1 MSSSSV
7 QISRP
12 ERWGVPFSDQMTDAD
27 VDRLLSLSLFSSERI
42 NSEKFSNR
50 IPLAGILK
58 NDARLRQC
66 TTGEIIIRE
75 GDWGNSAFFLLS
87 GSIRIEIERGRH
99 AFPAEL
105 LGRSPVRR
113 KSFFGILSQ
122 LWNRSRHTEQRDLS
136 TYAPAALA
144 GSHGRGKD
152 TRVYLQDF
160 STVIDR
166 YKTTRV
172 EAVEFFGEQSALG
185 RIERTASVF
194 ADGDCELLEIRW
206 QGIRDIISRVP
217 WLRER
222 IDERFRTW
230 GLRVF
235 LRNSPYFEHLQ
246 IDEETTSAQKEHIDR
261 LSRRAV
267 REAEFA
273 SYGSFDK
280 VDRFTRLV
288 ESGNA
293 TNLEH
298 EAVIAGEGNAPD
310 GVILIRSGIA
320 RVSYKYNHGHRTIS
334 YLTPGQAFGV
344 DEVVEGWRSGNPV
357 HLRHSLRA
365 VGYVTAV
372 VIPTAVFEEVVLN
385 ECSDYAPGPLPSA
398 SPSSSS
404 VRSPQMD
411 PGLLEFLVERR
422 FVNGTASMVIDLDRC
437 TRCDDCVRACAAT
450 HDNNPRFLRH
460 GPIHGRH
467 MVANAC
473 MHCADPVCMIQCPT
487 GAIHRNVLEGQVV
500 INDQSCIGCSA
511 CANNCPY
518 DAIRMVQIRD
528 EKGHLVYPTHTSAPA
543 TDGANGRLPITPSM
557 KEWEPIEKATKCDLC
572 ADQIS
577 GPACLNACPH
587 DALIRLDLGN
597 HDTATEWLNR

>member
-1 MSSSSV
+1 MSTL

-12 ERWGVPFSDQMTDAD
+12 DRWGVPFSDQMTDED
-27 VDRLLSLSLFSSERI
+27 VARLLTLPLFSSERI
-42 NSEKFSNR
+42 DPDKFSSR

-58 NDARLRQC
+58 NDAALRRC
-66 TTGEIIIRE
+66 TEGEIIIRE

-87 GSIRIEIERGRH
+87 GSIRIEIERGRN

-113 KSFFGILSQ
+113 KTFLEAISQ
-122 LWNRSRHTEQRDLS
+122 LWNRSPHAEQRDLT
-136 TYAPAALA
+136 TYSSNASS
-144 GSHGRGKD
+144 GSRGQGKD

-160 STVIDR
+160 SAVIDL
-166 YKTTRV
+166 YKTTKID
-172 EAVEFFGEQSALG
+172 AVEFFGEQSALG

-194 ADGDCELLEIRW
+194 ADGVCELLEVRW
-206 QGIRDIISRVP
+206 QGIRDIINRVP

-235 LRNSPYFEHLQ
+235 LRNSPYFEHLE
-246 IDEETTSAQKEHIDR
+246 ISDEAPDAHRTRAEQ
-261 LSRRAV
+261 LSSLVV
-267 REAEFA
+267 REAEFT

-288 ESGNA
+288 ESGTA
-293 TNLEH
+293 TNLAH
-298 EAVIAGEGNAPD
+298 EALIAGEGDYPN

-320 RVSYKYNHGHRTIS
+320 RVSHRYNNGHRTIS

-344 DEVVEGWRSGNPV
+344 EEVVEGWRSGTPV
-357 HLRHSLRA
+357 HLKCSLRA

-372 VIPTAVFEEVVLN
+372 VIPTAVFEEVVL
-385 ECSDYAPGPLPSA
+385 EAARGQLPEPLRKLPAPGDHS
-398 SPSSSS
+398 SP
-404 VRSPQMD
+404 MD

-450 HDNNPRFLRH
+450 HDGNPRFLRH

-473 MHCADPVCMIQCPT
+473 MHCADPICMIQCPT

-500 INDQSCIGCSA
+500 INDQSCIGCTA

-518 DAIRMVQIRD
+518 DAIRMVQVTD
-528 EKGHLVYPTHTSAPA
+528 DDGNLVYPTQTAGGPEDSQ
-543 TDGANGRLPITPSM
+543 PITPMM
-557 KEWEPIEKATKCDLC
+557 KEWEPLEKATKCDLC
-572 ADQIS
+572 ADQIT
-577 GPACLNACPH
+577 GPACQNACPH
-587 DALIRLDLGN
+587 DALIRLDLGS

>member
-1 MSSSSV
+1 MSSV
-7 QISRP
+7 PISRP
-12 ERWGVPFSDQMTDAD
+12 DRWGVPFSDQMSDED
-27 VDRLLSLSLFSSERI
+27 VDRLLTLPLFAPERIDPERFSS
-42 NSEKFSNR
+42 R
-50 IPLAGILK
+50 IPLAGILR
-58 NDARLRQC
+58 NDAALRRC
-66 TTGEIIIRE
+66 REGEIIIRE

-87 GSIRIEIERGRH
+87 GAIRIEIERGRN

-113 KSFFGILSQ
+113 RSFMEALSQ
-122 LWNRSRHTEQRDLS
+122 LWSRTPHTEQRDLS
-136 TYAPAALA
+136 TYLPAASA
-144 GSHGRGKD
+144 NSRGQGLD

-166 YKTTRV
+166 YRTTRV

-194 ADGDCELLEIRW
+194 ADDDCELLEVRW
-206 QGIRDIISRVP
+206 QGIRDIINRVP

-246 IDEETTSAQKEHIDR
+246 IDDDDTDEAEKRRLES

-267 REAEFA
+267 TEAEFT

-293 TNLEH
+293 TNLAH
-298 EAVIAGEGNAPD
+298 EAVIAEEGDYPN

-320 RVSYKYNHGHRTIS
+320 RVSYRYHSGHRTIS
-334 YLTPGQAFGV
+334 YLTPGQAFAV
-344 DEVVEGWRSGNPV
+344 DEVVEGWRTGSPV
-357 HLRHSLRA
+357 HLRCSLRA
-365 VGYVTAV
+365 VGYVTAI
-372 VIPTAVFEEVVLN
+372 VIPTAVFEEVVL
-385 ECSDYAPGPLPSA
+385 EAGEDQLPEALQSPTALSA
-398 SPSSSS
+398 EQSSL
-404 VRSPQMD
+404 MD

-450 HDNNPRFLRH
+450 HDNNPRFLRQ
-460 GPIHGRH
+460 GPVHGRFQ
-467 MVANAC
+467 VANAC
-473 MHCADPVCMIQCPT
+473 MHCADPICMIQCPT

-500 INDQSCIGCSA
+500 INDRTCIGCTA

-528 EKGHLVYPTHTSAPA
+528 ENGDLVYPTQTTAPGGDA
-543 TDGANGRLPITPSM
+543 ADTVEPMTPLM
-557 KEWEPIEKATKCDLC
+557 KAWEPIEKATKCDLC
-572 ADQIS
+572 ADQIT
-577 GPACLNACPH
+577 GPACQSACPH
-587 DALIRLDLGN
+587 DALIRLDLGS

>member
-1 MSSSSV
+1 MSTV
-7 QISRP
+7 HINRP
-12 ERWGVPFSDQMTDAD
+12 DRWGVPFSDEMTDAD
-27 VDRLLSLSLFSSERI
+27 VRRLLSLPLFSHDQIDPDR
-42 NSEKFSNR
+42 FSNR

-58 NDARLRQC
+58 NDARVRQC
-66 TTGEIIIRE
+66 TRGEIIIRE
-75 GDWGNSAFFLLS
+75 GDWGNSAFFLLA

-113 KSFFGILSQ
+113 KSLLKVLSQ
-122 LWNRSRHTEQRDLS
+122 LWNRSRQTEQRDLS
-136 TYAPAALA
+136 SYAPTALA

-160 STVIDR
+160 STVINR
-166 YKTTRV
+166 YRTTRV

-217 WLRER
+217 WLRDR

-235 LRNSPYFEHLQ
+235 LRNSPYFQHLH
-246 IDEETTSAQKEHIDR
+246 IDDDASAAQKSRSDR
-261 LSRRAV
+261 LFDLVV

-293 TNLEH
+293 TNLAH
-298 EAVIAGEGNAPD
+298 EAVIAEEGHVPH

-320 RVSYKYNHGHRTIS
+320 RVSYQYNHGHRTIS

-344 DEVVEGWRSGNPV
+344 DEVIAGWRSGTSVP
-357 HLRHSLRA
+357 LKHSLRA

-372 VIPTAVFEEVVLN
+372 VIPAAVFEEVVLAAG
-385 ECSDYAPGPLPSA
+385 SDQGSDPLRSV
-398 SPSSSS
+398 SSSNG
-404 VRSPQMD
+404 VRPPQMD

-422 FVNGTASMVIDLDRC
+422 FVNGTSAMVIDLDRC

-460 GPIHGRH
+460 GPVHGRH

-500 INDQSCIGCSA
+500 INDQTCIGCSA

-528 EKGHLVYPTHTSAPA
+528 DRGNFVYPTRTAPQSG
-543 TDGANGRLPITPSM
+543 DDSDEGLPIIPSM

-572 ADQIS
+572 ADQVT
-577 GPACLNACPH
+577 GPACQTACPH

>member
-1 MSSSSV
+1 MSSV
-7 QISRP
+7 PISRP
-12 ERWGVPFSDQMTDAD
+12 DRWAVPFSDQMTDED
-27 VDRLLSLSLFSSERI
+27 VDRLLTLPLFTPKRI
-42 NSEKFSNR
+42 DPDRFSRR

-58 NDARLRQC
+58 NDAALRRC
-66 TTGEIIIRE
+66 SEGEIIIRE

-87 GSIRIEIERGRH
+87 GSIRIEIERGRN

-113 KSFFGILSQ
+113 RGFFEALSQ
-122 LWNRSRHTEQRDLS
+122 LWSRTPHTEQRDLS
-136 TYAPAALA
+136 TYLPAASA
-144 GSHGRGKD
+144 SSRGQGMD

-166 YKTTRV
+166 YRTTRV

-194 ADGDCELLEIRW
+194 ADGDCELLEVRW

-246 IDEETTSAQKEHIDR
+246 IADDADDDETRR
-261 LSRRAV
+261 LEALSQRAV
-267 REAEFA
+267 KEAEFT

-293 TNLEH
+293 TNLAH
-298 EAVIAGEGNAPD
+298 EALIAEEGDYPN

-320 RVSYKYNHGHRTIS
+320 RVSHRYHSGHRTIS

-344 DEVVEGWRSGNPV
+344 DEVAEGWRTGSPV
-357 HLRHSLRA
+357 HLHCSLRA

-372 VIPTAVFEEVVLN
+372 VIPTAVFEDVVL
-385 ECSDYAPGPLPSA
+385 EAGRDQLPESLRHP
-398 SPSSSS
+398 PSSFDEQP
-404 VRSPQMD
+404 SPMD

-460 GPIHGRH
+460 GPVHGRH

-473 MHCADPVCMIQCPT
+473 MHCADPICMIQCPT

-500 INDQSCIGCSA
+500 INDRTCIGCTA

-528 EKGHLVYPTHTSAPA
+528 EQGNLVYPTQSSASDAAAP
-543 TDGANGRLPITPSM
+543 DEVQPITPLM
-557 KEWEPIEKATKCDLC
+557 KAWEPIQKATKCDLC
-572 ADQIS
+572 ADQMT
-577 GPACLNACPH
+577 GPACQQACPH
-587 DALIRLDLGN
+587 DALIRLDLGS

>member
-1 MSSSSV
+1 MRRCGAARREKSSSGRV
-7 QISRP
+7 
-12 ERWGVPFSDQMTDAD
+12 
-27 VDRLLSLSLFSSERI
+27 
-42 NSEKFSNR
+42 
-50 IPLAGILK
+50 
-58 NDARLRQC
+58 
-66 TTGEIIIRE
+66 TG
-75 GDWGNSAFFLLS
+75 GNSAFFLLS
-87 GSIRIEIERGRH
+87 GSIRVEIERGRN

-105 LGRSPVRR
+105 LGRSRVRR
-113 KSFFGILSQ
+113 RSFFEALSQ
-122 LWNRSRHTEQRDLS
+122 LWNRSRHVEQRDLS
-136 TYAPAALA
+136 TYLASDSA
-144 GSHGRGKD
+144 GSRGQGKD

-166 YKTTRV
+166 YRTTRID
-172 EAVEFFGEQSALG
+172 AVEFFGEQSALG

-206 QGIRDIISRVP
+206 QGIRDIINRVP

-246 IDEETTSAQKEHIDR
+246 IDDDASDEDKQRLET

-267 REAEFA
+267 EEAEFT

-288 ESGNA
+288 ETGNA
-293 TNLEH
+293 TNLSH
-298 EAVIAGEGNAPD
+298 EALIAEEGDYPN

-320 RVSYKYNHGHRTIS
+320 RVSHRFHSGHRTIS

-344 DEVVEGWRSGNPV
+344 DEIVEGWRTGQPV
-357 HLRHSLRA
+357 HLQCSLRA
-365 VGYVTAV
+365 VGYVTAI
-372 VIPTAVFEEVVLN
+372 VIPTRVFEEVVL
-385 ECSDYAPGPLPSA
+385 EAGKERLPESLTNPTA
-398 SPSSSS
+398 SPESESS
-404 VRSPQMD
+404 PMD

-460 GPIHGRH
+460 GPVHGRY

-473 MHCADPVCMIQCPT
+473 MHCADPICMIQCPT
-487 GAIHRNVLEGQVV
+487 GAIHRNLLEGQVV
-500 INDQSCIGCSA
+500 INDRTCIGCTA

-518 DAIRMVQIRD
+518 DAIRMVHIRD
-528 EKGHLVYPTHTSAPA
+528 DDGNLVYPTQTSPP
-543 TDGANGRLPITPSM
+543 GSNGTEPRPIVPGM
-557 KEWEPIEKATKCDLC
+557 MEWEPIEKATKCDLC
-572 ADQIS
+572 ADQIT
-577 GPACLNACPH
+577 GPACQNACPH
-587 DALIRLDLGN
+587 DALVRLDLGS
-597 HDTATEWLNR
+597 HDTTTEWLNR